1 MRIRLDKDACVGH
14 ALCHAADPTLFPI
27 DDDGYSSLD
36 VTEVADADVDRAR
49 RGVGACPERALLL
62 EE

>member
-1 MRIRLDKDACVGH
+1 MRLRLAKEQCVGH
-14 ALCHAADPTLFPI
+14 ALCHATDPDLFPI
-27 DDDGYSSLD
+27 DDDGYSSID
-36 VTEVADADVDRAR
+36 SVEVGPAVAARAR

>member
-1 MRIRLDKDACVGH
+1 MRIRLDRDSCAGH
-14 ALCHAADPTLFPI
+14 ALCNATDPDLFPI
-27 DDDGYSSLD
+27 DDDGYSNLD
-36 VTEVADADVDRAR
+36 VTEVADADVERAK